1 MLKYSLKLIA
11 SICGFFLVCLAL
23 AWFDPFVGSPH
34 ANDMRSVFVF
44 VGTLFA
50 ILAGFFIS
58 SLWDRFTRIRTLV
71 AYETASLENI
81 YKFCELIDPA
91 LAKRSAGL
99 IDRYIIKALDT
110 ALVYYQENVREE
122 YFSFYELLQ
131 ALPGKG
137 TDVPYTRLLN
147 IFDLFAKSR
156 KEILSRV
163 KDKLGIHQWITLS
176 LLSFLIAIFWL
187 HLQFPGAIGILVGS
201 ILLFSIGII
210 LYIVHDLN
218 NPRWGGERPGI
229 KVYDINVEVYER
241 VYDVMNIPRYYPEEL
256 LQFVRLPACVRA
268 YRVGVIVDKKTGER
282 ECSTVTVK

>member
-1 MLKYSLKLIA
+1 MMSHAMKNVV
-11 SICGFFLVCLAL
+11 SICLFFLACLAL
-23 AWFDPFVGSPH
+23 AYGNPFVGSPY

-50 ILAGFFIS
+50 ILTGFFIS

-81 YKFCELIDPA
+81 YKFCELVDVG
-91 LAKRSAGL
+91 LAQKAVVL
-99 IDRYIIKALDT
+99 IDRYIIKALNNT
-110 ALVYYQENVREE
+110 LVHYQESVRDE
-122 YFSFYELLQ
+122 YFSFYELHQ
-131 ALPGKG
+131 ALEEQGN
-137 TDVPYTRLLN
+137 DVPYTRLLN
-147 IFDLFAKSR
+147 IFDQFAKSR

-163 KDKLGIHQWITLS
+163 KDKLGVHQWITLT
-176 LLSFLIAIFWL
+176 LLSFLIALFWL
-187 HLQFPGAIGILVGS
+187 YLQFPGAIGVLVGS

-241 VYDVMNIPRYYPEEL
+241 IYDVMNIPRYYPAEL
-256 LQFVRLPACVRA
+256 LSFVKMPAFVRT
-268 YRVGVIVDKKTGER
+268 YRVGVVIDPKTGER
-282 ECSTVTVK
+282 EFRTVTAK